1 MLDGIINIYKEKGY
15 TSHDVVAR
23 LRGIL
28 GQKKIG
34 HTGTLDPDAQGVLPV
49 CLGKAA
55 KLCDL
60 LTDKEKTYRA
70 VLLLGKVTDTQDIS
84 GRVLKEY
91 PVCTSPEE
99 LKSCVEKFQGD
110 IMQIPPMYSACK
122 IQGKRLYELAREGV
136 VVERPPRPVH
146 IQKIRV
152 DDIRLPRAVLEVTC
166 SKGTYI
172 RSLCHDIGQQLG
184 CGGCMEELL
193 RTRSGMFGIA
203 QALKLSQVEQLLEEG
218 RLEEQILRIE
228 DMLAE
233 YPRLD
238 CTAVQDK
245 LLDNGNPLP
254 AGKDSG
260 DFGSGWIRV
269 YDRRGVFKG
278 IYQHKENT
286 GKYFPVKMFL

>member
-23 LRGIL
+23 LRKIL

-49 CLGKAA
+49 CLGKAT

-84 GRVLKEY
+84 GRVLKEN
-91 PVCTSPEE
+91 PVSISPEE
-99 LKSCVEKFQGD
+99 LRSCVETFQGD

-146 IQKIRV
+146 IREISLA
-152 DDIRLPRAVLEVTC
+152 DIHLPRAVLEVTC

-172 RSLCHDIGQQLG
+172 RTLCHDIGQQLG

-193 RTRSGMFGIA
+193 RTRSGMFGID
-203 QALKLSQVEQLLEEG
+203 QALKLSQAEKLFEEG

-228 DMLAE
+228 DILSE

-238 CTAVQDK
+238 CTADQDR

-254 AGKDSG
+254 AEKDKR
-260 DFGSGWIRV
+260 DFGGVWIRV
-269 YDRRGVFKG
+269 YDSRGVFKG
-278 IYQHKENT
+278 IYQHRENT

>member
-23 LRGIL
+23 LRKIL

-49 CLGKAA
+49 CLGKAT

-84 GRVLKEY
+84 GRVLKEN
-91 PVCTSPEE
+91 PVNISPEE
-99 LKSCVEKFQGD
+99 LRSCVETFQGD

-146 IQKIRV
+146 IRQISLADV
-152 DDIRLPRAVLEVTC
+152 HLPRAVLEVTC

-172 RSLCHDIGQQLG
+172 RTLCHDIGQQLG

-193 RTRSGMFGIA
+193 RTRSGMFGID
-203 QALKLSQVEQLLEEG
+203 QALKLSQAEKLFEEG

-228 DMLAE
+228 DILSE

-238 CTAVQDK
+238 CTADQDR

-254 AGKDSG
+254 AVKDKR
-260 DFGSGWIRV
+260 DFGGGWIRV
-269 YDRRGVFKG
+269 YDSRGVFKG
-278 IYQHKENT
+278 IYQHRENT

>member
-23 LRGIL
+23 LRKIL

-49 CLGKAA
+49 CLGKAT

-84 GRVLKEY
+84 GRVLKEN
-91 PVCTSPEE
+91 PVSISPEE
-99 LKSCVEKFQGD
+99 LRSCVETFQGD

-146 IQKIRV
+146 IREISLA
-152 DDIRLPRAVLEVTC
+152 DIHLPRAVLEVTC

-172 RSLCHDIGQQLG
+172 RTLCHDIGQQLG

-193 RTRSGMFGIA
+193 RTRSGMFGID
-203 QALKLSQVEQLLEEG
+203 QALKLSQAEKLFEEG

-228 DMLAE
+228 DILSE

-238 CTAVQDK
+238 CTADQDR

-254 AGKDSG
+254 AVKDKR
-260 DFGSGWIRV
+260 DFGGGWIRV
-269 YDRRGVFKG
+269 YDSRGVFKG
-278 IYQHKENT
+278 IYQHRENT

>member
-23 LRGIL
+23 LRGIV

-34 HTGTLDPDAQGVLPV
+34 HTGTLDPDAEGVLPV
-49 CLGKAA
+49 CLGKAT
-55 KLCDL
+55 KLSEF

-84 GRVLKEY
+84 GRVLEEY

-99 LKSCVEKFQGD
+99 LSRCVETFQGD

-122 IQGKRLYELAREGV
+122 MQGKRLYELAREGV
-136 VVERPPRPVH
+136 AVERPPRPVH
-146 IQKIRV
+146 IRQIV
-152 DDIRLPRAVLEVTC
+152 IHDIRLPRAVLEVTC

-172 RSLCHDIGQQLG
+172 RTLCNDIGEQLG
-184 CGGCMEELL
+184 CGGCMEELI
-193 RTRSGMFGIA
+193 RTRSGGFGIE
-203 QALKLSQVEQLLEEG
+203 QALKLSQVERLLEEG
-218 RLEEQILRIE
+218 RLEAHILRIE
-228 DMLAE
+228 DMLLE

-238 CTAVQDK
+238 CPAAQDR

-254 AGKDSG
+254 APGG
-260 DFGSGWIRV
+260 GSAVEGRVRV
-269 YDRRGVFKG
+269 YDSQGVFKG
-278 IYQHKENT
+278 IYQQKENT

>member
-122 IQGKRLYELAREGV
+122 IQGKRLSLI
-136 VVERPPRPVH
+136 H
-146 IQKIRV
+146 I
-152 DDIRLPRAVLEVTC
+152 
-166 SKGTYI
+166 
-172 RSLCHDIGQQLG
+172 
-184 CGGCMEELL
+184 
-193 RTRSGMFGIA
+193 
-203 QALKLSQVEQLLEEG
+203 
-218 RLEEQILRIE
+218 
-228 DMLAE
+228 
-233 YPRLD
+233 
-238 CTAVQDK
+238 
-245 LLDNGNPLP
+245 
-254 AGKDSG
+254 
-260 DFGSGWIRV
+260 
-269 YDRRGVFKG
+269 
-278 IYQHKENT
+278 
-286 GKYFPVKMFL
+286 